1 MLRIGADDPHHT
13 LAVDHLAFVA
23 HLFDGR
29 SNLHDVFSSN
39 RTILPRP
46 GSCGDN
52 STWTRSPGLTL
63 KKFVF
68 AAPAAWAR
76 TTASLLSFTFTI
88 ALGSNS
94 TTTASIAFVGDVTAA
109 SKPTVHPP

>member
-1 MLRIGADDPHHT
+1 MFRIGADDAHHT
-13 LAVDHLAFVA
+13 LAVDHLALVA

-29 SNLHDVFSSN
+29 SHFHIFSNN

-63 KKFVF
+63 TKFVF

-76 TTASLLSFTFTI
+76 TTASLLSFNFTN
-88 ALGSNS
+88 ALGSSS
-94 TTTASIAFVGDVTAA
+94 TTTASIAFTGDVTAA
-109 SKPTVHPP
+109 SKPTVHPR